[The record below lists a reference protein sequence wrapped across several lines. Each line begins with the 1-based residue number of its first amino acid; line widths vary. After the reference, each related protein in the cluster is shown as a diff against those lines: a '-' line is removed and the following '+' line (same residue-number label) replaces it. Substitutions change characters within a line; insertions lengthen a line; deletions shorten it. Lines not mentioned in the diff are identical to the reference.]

1 MYTQSIE
8 RMQHADKKK
17 KEGLQERK
25 CGASMNCGAER
36 RLMRR
41 LTRHLFDQ
49 PRRETKEKLQNLSVP
64 FSFTPKN

>member
-17 KEGLQERK
+17 KKKDYRQQERK

-41 LTRHLFDQ
+41 
-49 PRRETKEKLQNLSVP
+49 REG
-64 FSFTPKN
+64 